1 MLKVWAE
8 EIGLLNRAVGKLES
22 EIHNSLKYN
31 KALICD
37 PEITKY
43 RKQWET
49 LEFEDKKFADSKWKK
64 YQELRKNIDR
74 FKNKF
79 SGKNKLN
86 VEEAQT
92 FASLL
97 ERQLTDAKEEATYQV
112 QNFKR
117 ELRASEKEAVPLI
130 QKIEQLQK
138 DAEAN
143 VTKLKIKEFEKEE
156 KKEKDEEASEQGVI
170 KTKVAEID
178 NELQTL
184 GGRNLGWLKED
195 HDDFISLFNKHGRSI
210 RSVDFLQAL
219 ARNFP
224 LFKDKDI
231 ALHIQKLEQS
241 MALEN
246 EKKTLMER
254 YKDIQRQL
262 GQEQLISF
270 QKKEAENEE
279 MINRDKNKKFKE
291 HNQQVKKKISEWEVK
306 KEQIYKEKAIEENR
320 IKEKLKKAELERKK
334 KIEEDKIKKHAEILK
349 FREKRQLQA
358 QLKDEES
365 RKKKEAAKKIFS
377 MQDLDRIRQKEVD
390 FVSKREL
397 LIEKKLNPIRQKQ
410 DRLQQFHKK
419 VQTKFKAVETRV
431 DQPTT
436 SVAKKQTNKFNP
448 TKDSSKFGNN
458 FAGEIIRTEGRR
470 LVAWRQDN

>member
-156 KKEKDEEASEQGVI
+156 KKEKDEEASEQKVNKLLKQI
-170 KTKVAEID
+170 PNQQKANKKIRKRWTPRRRCRCSQRPRTKAARPRRRSGPRARSRRSS
-178 NELQTL
+178 TTP
-184 GGRNLGWLKED
+184 
-195 HDDFISLFNKHGRSI
+195 SSSI
-210 RSVDFLQAL
+210 R
-219 ARNFP
+219 
-224 LFKDKDI
+224 
-231 ALHIQKLEQS
+231 
-241 MALEN
+241 
-246 EKKTLMER
+246 T
-254 YKDIQRQL
+254 
-262 GQEQLISF
+262 
-270 QKKEAENEE
+270 
-279 MINRDKNKKFKE
+279 
-291 HNQQVKKKISEWEVK
+291 
-306 KEQIYKEKAIEENR
+306 
-320 IKEKLKKAELERKK
+320 
-334 KIEEDKIKKHAEILK
+334 
-349 FREKRQLQA
+349 
-358 QLKDEES
+358 
-365 RKKKEAAKKIFS
+365 
-377 MQDLDRIRQKEVD
+377 
-390 FVSKREL
+390 
-397 LIEKKLNPIRQKQ
+397 
-410 DRLQQFHKK
+410 
-419 VQTKFKAVETRV
+419 
-431 DQPTT
+431 PTT
-436 SVAKKQTNKFNP
+436 N
-448 TKDSSKFGNN
+448 
-458 FAGEIIRTEGRR
+458 
-470 LVAWRQDN
+470 W